1 LLTDKDGHESVED
14 WTQQHPQPGEDTSE
28 VVADGAE
35 DDVGGVAVAP
45 LEEAPAEVAIT
56 LEMAD
61 DGLDSGSAS
70 QFALDGVEDAA
81 LLAGDEDTSGIGRV
95 VAAIAF
101 VDEMR
106 SMVRPVSFSVPSM
119 TLASV

>member
-1 LLTDKDGHESVED
+1 M
-14 WTQQHPQPGEDTSE
+14 
-28 VVADGAE
+28 
-35 DDVGGVAVAP
+35 AP
-45 LEEAPAEVAIT
+45 LEEPPAEVAII

-70 QFALDGVEDAA
+70 QFALDGAEDGA

-101 VDEMR
+101 ATKMR
-106 SMVRPVSFSVPSM
+106 SIVRPVSFSVSSM

>member
-1 LLTDKDGHESVED
+1 M
-14 WTQQHPQPGEDTSE
+14 
-28 VVADGAE
+28 
-35 DDVGGVAVAP
+35 AP
-45 LEEAPAEVAIT
+45 LEEAPAEVAII

-70 QFALDGVEDAA
+70 QFALDGAEDGA

-101 VDEMR
+101 VNEDAFDGATGEL
-106 SMVRPVSFSVPSM
+106 PVSSM